1 MLDLALFLTVIGM
14 FVLGLRHPFIW
25 VLAYLYIDILAPQKI
40 GWTLTQLLPI
50 SLIAF
55 ILAFAGWLMS
65 DSKQNF
71 RFTLRQG
78 ILACLLL
85 WCLITLQWTEF
96 PVGAAE
102 KWSWVWK
109 ALVFAIFLPFT
120 LTTRLRIESAML
132 TMVLTAGAIIISGSM
147 KTLLGGGGYGSLS
160 LFVSE
165 NSNLYESSTLA
176 TASVAIIPLILWFT
190 KHGTI
195 FPPDWRVKLF
205 SALLIFSCLLIPV
218 GTEARTGL
226 ICVAVLGVLLL
237 RDVKRRMTYLA
248 GIGAMAL
255 VAVPLLPSSFS
266 ERMGTLKAVDSDQ
279 SASTR
284 VQVWEWT
291 IDYAK
296 EHPFGG
302 GFDAYRANSFTYRMP
317 VRKVEGNS
325 VTVEY
330 REITE
335 KARAY
340 HSAIFE
346 MLGEQGWPGL
356 IMWLS
361 LHGLGLYHMERV
373 RRRFRGRTGA
383 DENWQA
389 PLATALQA
397 ANIIYLVGATFQ
409 GIAYQPFFLLIV
421 GLQIGLS
428 NWCLRRDSEEGKALS
443 KAQRDARRESGS
455 TSPAMP

>member
-1 MLDLALFLTVIGM
+1 MLDLALFLTVMGM
-14 FVLGLRHPFIW
+14 FVLGLRQPFVW
-25 VLAYLYIDILAPQKI
+25 VLAYIYIDILSPQKM
-40 GWTLTQLLPI
+40 GWNLTQLLPI

-55 ILAFAGWLMS
+55 VLAFAGWLMS
-65 DSKQNF
+65 DAKQNA
-71 RFTLRQG
+71 RFTFRQG
-78 ILACLLL
+78 ILVALLL
-85 WCLITLQWTEF
+85 WCLITLQWSAF
-96 PVGAAE
+96 PEDAAE

-109 ALVFAIFLPFT
+109 ALVFGIFLPFT

-132 TMVLTAGAIIISGSM
+132 IMVLTAGAIIISGSM
-147 KTLLGGGGYGSLS
+147 KTLLGGGGYDSLR
-160 LFVSE
+160 LFVDE

>member
-1 MLDLALFLTVIGM
+1 MLDLALFLTVVGM
-14 FVLGLRHPFIW
+14 FALGLRKPFVW
-25 VLAYLYIDILAPQKI
+25 VLAYLYIDILAPQRM
-40 GWTLTQLLPI
+40 GWALTQLMPI

-55 ILAFAGWLMS
+55 ILAFVGWALF
-65 DSKQNF
+65 DRKEGL
-71 RFTLRQG
+71 RLTLRQAL
-78 ILACLLL
+78 LALLL
-85 WCLITLQWTEF
+85 FWCLITLQWAEF
-96 PVGAAE
+96 PIGAGE
-102 KWSWVWK
+102 KWAWVWK

-132 TMVLTAGAIIISGSM
+132 IMVLTAGAIIISAGM
-147 KTLLGGGGYGSLS
+147 KTVLGGGGYRSLS
-160 LFVSE
+160 LFVDT

-176 TASVAIIPLILWFT
+176 TASVAIIPLILWFAR
-190 KHGTI
+190 HGTI

-226 ICVAVLGVLLL
+226 ICVAVLGILML
-237 RDVKRRMTYLA
+237 RDVKRRLAYLA
-248 GIGAMAL
+248 GIGALAL
-255 VAVPLLPSSFS
+255 VSLPFLPASFS
-266 ERMGTLKAVDSDQ
+266 ERMGTLGAVESDQ

-291 IDYAK
+291 LDYAK

-317 VRKVEGNS
+317 VRTVEGNS

-330 REITE
+330 REVTE
-335 KARAY
+335 RARAY

-356 IMWLS
+356 FLWLG
-361 LHGLGLYHMERV
+361 LHGLGLYQMERV
-373 RRRFRGRTGA
+373 RRCYRGRTGV
-383 DENWQA
+383 DEQWQA
-389 PLATALQA
+389 PLATALQF
-397 ANIIYLVGATFQ
+397 ANIIYLVGAIFQ

-428 NWCLRRDSEEGKALS
+428 NWCLRRDSAQQKAILQ
-443 KAQRDARRESGS
+443 AQRDARRDAGT

>member
-1 MLDLALFLTVIGM
+1 MLDLALFLTVMGM
-14 FVLGLRHPFIW
+14 FVLGLRQPFVW
-25 VLAYLYIDILAPQKI
+25 VLAYIYIDILSPQKM
-40 GWTLTQLLPI
+40 GWNLTQLLPI

-55 ILAFAGWLMS
+55 VLAFAGWLMS
-65 DSKQNF
+65 DAKQNA
-71 RFTLRQG
+71 RFTFRQG
-78 ILACLLL
+78 ILVALLL
-85 WCLITLQWTEF
+85 WCLITLQWSAF
-96 PVGAAE
+96 PEDAAE

-109 ALVFAIFLPFT
+109 ALVFGIFLPFT

-132 TMVLTAGAIIISGSM
+132 IMVLTAGAIIISGSM
-147 KTLLGGGGYGSLS
+147 KTLLGGGGYDSLR
-160 LFVSE
+160 LFVDE

-317 VRKVEGNS
+317 VRKVEGKS

>member
-1 MLDLALFLTVIGM
+1 MLDLALFLTVMGM
-14 FVLGLRHPFIW
+14 FALGLRQPFIW
-25 VLAYLYIDILAPQKI
+25 VLAYIYIDILSPQKM
-40 GWTLTQLLPI
+40 GWNLTQLLPI

-55 ILAFAGWLMS
+55 VLAFAGWLMS
-65 DSKQNF
+65 DAKQNA
-71 RFTLRQG
+71 RFTFRQG
-78 ILACLLL
+78 ILVALLL
-85 WCLITLQWTEF
+85 WCLITLQWSAF
-96 PVGAAE
+96 PESAAE

-109 ALVFAIFLPFT
+109 ALVFGIFLPFT

-132 TMVLTAGAIIISGSM
+132 IMVLTAGAIIISGSM
-147 KTLLGGGGYGSLS
+147 KTLLGGGGYDSLR
-160 LFVSE
+160 LFVDE

-325 VTVEY
+325 VTIEY